1 MTSAISVE
9 NSRRLRI
16 ASLAAFVLIAIS
28 PLAARAQF
36 LHPKIKKNETTIHN
50 VIIMPAKVEVVRDTM
65 KGPEGM
71 AAESEDLS
79 GRVEKMVAAV
89 LLDKKHVKAV
99 NTPAAAPGEGD
110 SQQKY
115 S

>member
-9 NSRRLRI
+9 KSHRLRI

-28 PLAARAQF
+28 PLTARAQF

-50 VIIMPAKVEVVRDTM
+50 VVIMPAKVEVLRDSM

-79 GRVEKMVAAV
+79 NRVEKMLAEV
-89 LLDKKHVKAV
+89 LANKKHVKAL
-99 NTPAAAPGEGD
+99 NTPAAAPGEGNA
-110 SQQKY
+110 
-115 S
+115 